1 MNVTIQHTELLA
13 STMTCVII
21 PGLGAVLAHIVD
33 ASIAADGSV
42 RPPHRS
48 FTFNVALTQ
57 SDGIL
62 ENSVARALEIP
73 FERARALI
81 ADEVEAMQ
89 YQLRK
94 QGSLSLGRVG
104 TLTWNDADGTVTF
117 VPAEADMLTPLA
129 SWLQAVKADTFITR
143 QDVVAEARN
152 IARPVPVWRRVVRSA
167 AVASAI
173 IAVAVVASTP
183 IVVNNVDSA
192 STALPAV
199 SAPQPAYVPGTSA
212 PVLNLVADSLPMPV
226 DTAARHAYQAERAAL
241 KSKPAETA
249 KADRLTVAK
258 PSQLT
263 ISDAH
268 RYVVV
273 VASVGNAD
281 EAAEFIARAKRN
293 YGGEYGYVI
302 SDGRCRVYAAT
313 APTSA
318 QAAQAA
324 AQLSSRFKG
333 AWVCGR

>member
-21 PGLGAVLAHIVD
+21 PGLGTVLAHIVD

-42 RPPHRS
+42 CPPHRS

-57 SDGIL
+57 SDGML
-62 ENSVARALEIP
+62 ENSVARALEVP

-94 QGSLSLGRVG
+94 QGSLSLGRIG
-104 TLTWNDADGTVTF
+104 TLTWDDTDGTVAF
-117 VPAEADMLTPLA
+117 VPAETDMLTPLA

-143 QDVVAEARN
+143 HEVVAEARN
-152 IARPVPVWRRVVRSA
+152 IARPVPVWRRMARSA

-173 IAVAVVASTP
+173 IAVAIVASTP
-183 IVVNNVDSA
+183 IVVNNVNSA

-199 SAPQPAYVPGTSA
+199 TAPQPAYVPGTTA
-212 PVLNLVADSLPMPV
+212 PVLNLVADSPATPV
-226 DTAARHAYQAERAAL
+226 DTAARYAYQAERAAL
-241 KSKPAETA
+241 RSKPSETA
-249 KADRLTVAK
+249 KVNRQAAK
-258 PSQLT
+258 VSSPLT
-263 ISDAH
+263 INDAH
-268 RYVVV
+268 HYVVV
-273 VASVGNAD
+273 IASVGNAD
-281 EAAEFIARAKRN
+281 EAAEFIARARRN